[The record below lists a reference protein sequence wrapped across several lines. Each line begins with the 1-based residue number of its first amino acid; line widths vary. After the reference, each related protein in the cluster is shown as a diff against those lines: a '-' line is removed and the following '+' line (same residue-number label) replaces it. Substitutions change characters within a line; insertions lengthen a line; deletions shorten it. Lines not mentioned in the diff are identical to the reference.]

1 MVQISWAGG
10 YQWRRDASNPGVVLE
25 VEVPCVGEKIEA
37 APTPE
42 TTSEDLHTE
51 TGVAVLEEVAI
62 SRLMGA
68 QATDLGVTIDHHR
81 EVVSTVG
88 TATEDRLLMIA
99 EAVASELIADHS
111 TMILIVVLMEMLE
124 LGAFRKVQE
133 ASLMREDQQE
143 NLTIEDLC

>member
-1 MVQISWAGG
+1 MS
-10 YQWRRDASNPGVVLE
+10 
-25 VEVPCVGEKIEA
+25 
-37 APTPE
+37 
-42 TTSEDLHTE
+42 
-51 TGVAVLEEVAI
+51 
-62 SRLMGA
+62 
-68 QATDLGVTIDHHR
+68 
-81 EVVSTVG
+81 
-88 TATEDRLLMIA
+88 TEDRLLMIA